1 VSDAIQKT
9 RGKNSAGFGDIPDKE
24 RVVTNAP
31 FIAHL
36 PLAEVELVAVAN
48 MPWTNRDC
56 WLPNGQ
62 PSTELFPLVNFETD
76 SWAKNMEIKKI
87 AFRIRNEASEGL
99 AYPLCRID
107 PNSGALDQGS
117 GFQPSERLSP
127 VGIFVQLI
135 ACPTNTST
143 ANISLGLA
151 NGPWETATVL
161 KHPPNSTGQ
170 AAAAGDWGA
179 AYNSVSSGRGYL
191 AVNCTYPVN
200 EGWDSRMVYETGDG
214 KDIPIQQD
222 STGLNNGH
230 ADATL
235 LLSTNDFAQIK
246 EFHLQRRRYQWVEFR
261 NVSLKPGY
269 QTAVEIENVG
279 GQKQSATGQPQ

>member
-1 VSDAIQKT
+1 
-9 RGKNSAGFGDIPDKE
+9 
-24 RVVTNAP
+24 
-31 FIAHL
+31 
-36 PLAEVELVAVAN
+36 
-48 MPWTNRDC
+48 
-56 WLPNGQ
+56 
-62 PSTELFPLVNFETD
+62 
-76 SWAKNMEIKKI
+76 MEIKKI

-99 AYPLCRID
+99 TYPLCRID
-107 PNSGALDQGS
+107 KNSGALDEGS

-214 KDIPIQQD
+214 KDILIQQD